1 MRKTHQL
8 VWLYLVAAVV
18 PLVAQQGQLCN
29 PKTDKAIV
37 LSPSHQVEH
46 CENGDPRTLHRK
58 NKRFVIPRRFGGGW
72 GQGDTPWLICAN
84 VNLHAPLRMSLSWG
98 GNAPRL
104 LTLYVADDVTSHASR
119 TRLRLL
125 LRRVK
130 DDQQV
135 QAKING
141 VLLGPAPLQPGHW
154 RVFDVE
160 FVAGAREGAITSIYA
175 FPVVFRETWSKRWD
189 SMCATAAEDEAGRG
203 IMGVRCG
210 MRTSPGETG

>member
-58 NKRFVIPRRFGGGW
+58 NKCFVIPRRFGGGW

-141 VLLGPAPLQPGHW
+141 VLLGPATLQPGHW

-175 FPVVFRETWSKRWD
+175 FPVVFRETWSKR
-189 SMCATAAEDEAGRG
+189 
-203 IMGVRCG
+203 
-210 MRTSPGETG
+210 